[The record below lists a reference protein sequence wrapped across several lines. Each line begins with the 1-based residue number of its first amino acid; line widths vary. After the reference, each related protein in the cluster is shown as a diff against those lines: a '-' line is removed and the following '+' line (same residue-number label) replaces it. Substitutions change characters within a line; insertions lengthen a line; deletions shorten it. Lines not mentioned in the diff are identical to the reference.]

1 MTSTAVSVSSAPT
14 SPKGSSGLC
23 RASLRRRCT
32 AASPWAWR
40 RGVRSASPRATSTTS
55 SASGRTGVSAKDSR
69 GRRTPRRV
77 RSTAGWTQTSHSSRR
92 WEHTVIRQ
100 HRCSIGCVASL
111 VGGDAIGNS
120 FMIYSLFWRV
130 LFIFVVVILMIIM
143 NILTCKCMYLQNC
156 HVCFLLRNSFFFSS
170 FSFSFFPFF
179 LNIFI
184 SF

>member
-1 MTSTAVSVSSAPT
+1 MYTQAENHIQCITVLTVRRFQVGLALTSTAVSVSSAPT
-14 SPKGSSGLC
+14 SPKGSSDLC

-55 SASGRTGVSAKDSR
+55 SASGRTGVSAKASR

-111 VGGDAIGNS
+111 VRGDAIGHS
-120 FMIYSLFWRV
+120 FMIYSLF
-130 LFIFVVVILMIIM
+130 LESFIHICRCYFGDVNEHIM
-143 NILTCKCMYLQNC
+143 L
-156 HVCFLLRNSFFFSS
+156 
-170 FSFSFFPFF
+170 
-179 LNIFI
+179 
-184 SF
+184 